1 MERARQ
7 GRTHAF
13 VNEGS
18 RPYVGKGVI
27 QRIIDVAPDEPA
39 PRRGAA
45 MQDPALADTGADPHR
60 AATRPC
66 PRVWATGAR
75 TPQPNLPD
83 APGSVSTVADSLM
96 FDDKTCRHATYQRR
110 SPGRRNGRAIGRW
123 RIAAVMTGRFSRP
136 SARSPSRKPGPHA

>member
-1 MERARQ
+1 MISRELAGRGDGGAKRMIVLMERARQ

-110 SPGRRNGRAIGRW
+110 SLGAGT
-123 RIAAVMTGRFSRP
+123 AVP
-136 SARSPSRKPGPHA
+136 SGVGASPQ